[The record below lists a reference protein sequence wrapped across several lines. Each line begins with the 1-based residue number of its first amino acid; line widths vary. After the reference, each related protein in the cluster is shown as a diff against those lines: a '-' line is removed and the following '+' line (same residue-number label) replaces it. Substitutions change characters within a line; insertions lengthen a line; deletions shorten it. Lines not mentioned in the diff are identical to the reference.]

1 MTQTQEAANPFRV
14 VVFADFVCPY
24 SFLAVDQIDRLAR
37 EYDVKPLWRPYW
49 LHPETP
55 PEGTPCARPPDKVE
69 RLHAWIKDMAP
80 EQYDRIRIP
89 KKRQY
94 SFYAFEALEFAYDQG
109 LDFAFKTALY
119 EMMWTEERDIG
130 DPETLLAAADRVGL
144 DPGELAV
151 ALNEHEY
158 AERTLDAIKQ
168 ARSIGIT
175 NTPTIFIGRTRIN
188 GWHYYEVLQS
198 VMEKQGVRQR
208 EAVAG

>member
-1 MTQTQEAANPFRV
+1 MTEKHEAPDPFRV

-89 KKRQY
+89 GKRQY

-208 EAVAG
+208 EAVAS